1 MTAYQDLERLFER
14 RALLSEARGM
24 LHWDRA
30 TMMPAGAAEG
40 RAEQIAT
47 LAVLTQDMLT
57 EPRVADLLDAAEDA
71 GGDLDDWQA
80 ANLREMRRAWRYATA
95 VPSSLVAAI
104 ERAGGASEMV
114 WREARPQND
123 FARQQPYLEEVLRLT
138 REIAACRAEAFGC
151 APYDALLDEYEA
163 GLTTAT
169 VGRVFDDLADFLPDF
184 LDDVLVRQGA
194 AATPLSPEGPFDI
207 EAQRRLATDFMTALG
222 FDFAHG
228 RLDVS
233 AHPFTGGVPDDVR
246 ITTRYTA
253 DDFTSALMGVLHET
267 GHALYERG
275 LPAAWRRQPVGGS
288 GGMLLHESQS
298 LLIEMQV
305 CRGNAFLDYALP
317 LMAAAFGGTGPA
329 WRQDNILRLYQRVE
343 RGLIRVDAD
352 EVTYPL
358 HIILRYRLER
368 ALLSGD
374 LPIADLPAAWN
385 DGMAELVGIRP
396 PDDRDGCLQD
406 IHWMDGAI
414 GYFPTYTLGAMA
426 AAQFYAAA
434 VAQSPDI
441 VTGIEA
447 GDFTPLITWLRYNVH
462 GQGRRHDAD
471 GLLQRATGRPLDAAP
486 FKAHL
491 QARYLE

>member
-1 MTAYQDLERLFER
+1 MTAYRDLEQIFER
-14 RALLSEARGM
+14 RALLAEARGM

-40 RAEQIAT
+40 RSEQLAA
-47 LAVLTQDMLT
+47 LAVLTHEMLI
-57 EPRVADLLDAAEDA
+57 EPRVADLLDAAEA
-71 GGDLDDWQA
+71 AMGELDDWQS

-95 VPSSLVAAI
+95 VPSALVAEI

-114 WREARPQND
+114 WRETRPQND
-123 FARQQPYLEEVLRLT
+123 FARQRPYLEEVLRLT
-138 REIAACRAEAFGC
+138 REIADCRAQAFGC
-151 APYDALLDEYEA
+151 APYDALLDEYET

-169 VGRVFDDLADFLPDF
+169 VDHVFDDLAGFLPDF

-194 AATPLSPEGPFDI
+194 AGPPLQPEGPFDI
-207 EAQRRLATDFMTALG
+207 EAQRRLATGFMAALG
-222 FDFAHG
+222 FDFDHG

-246 ITTRYTA
+246 ITTRYTT

-305 CRGNAFLDYALP
+305 CRGAAFIGYALP
-317 LMAAAFGGTGPA
+317 LMAATFDGAGPA
-329 WRQDNILRLYQRVE
+329 WSAANMLRLYQRVE

-358 HIILRYRLER
+358 HVILRYRLER

-374 LPIADLPAAWN
+374 LPVADLPAAWN
-385 DGMAELVGIRP
+385 DGMADLVGIRP

-447 GDFTPLITWLRYNVH
+447 GDFTPLLTWLRYNVH
-462 GQGRRHDAD
+462 GQGRCHDAD